1 VKSYL
6 LPFITA
12 EIAAMRMVLEVVML
26 LALVGGLF
34 FVMNVMAKENKE
46 EKALAKRNEADGKD
60 EDFKSEPPESEN

>member
-1 VKSYL
+1 
-6 LPFITA
+6 
-12 EIAAMRMVLEVVML
+12 MVLEVVML